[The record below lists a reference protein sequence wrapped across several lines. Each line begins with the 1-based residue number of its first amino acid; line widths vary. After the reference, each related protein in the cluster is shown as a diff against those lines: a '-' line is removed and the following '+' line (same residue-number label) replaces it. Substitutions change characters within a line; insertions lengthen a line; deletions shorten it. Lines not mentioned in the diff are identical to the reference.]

1 METKTIEYADG
12 LPDEPSKPNPFWKVA
27 IVGVPLFLLLSSAWA
42 MWIWWKES
50 QDDSEDPR
58 LALAAGSASVE
69 EIQENLDKLSGLL
82 ERRDWN
88 SASGRKKMR
97 YAIAFID
104 GTLSPR
110 NYGFT
115 VQTGE
120 HLTYNEELWPTVW
133 VDLTGV
139 DEPNEVVLVT
149 AAYDLNEEN
158 PSIALL
164 LAAANDLRDEKFART
179 IRFVFHPSV
188 LYAAE
193 GKKVAEVLEEDEVA
207 VATLSPELGE
217 TDGAEDSAWTA
228 ALLQPMADAFAE
240 KVRVAAE

>member
-1 METKTIEYADG
+1 METKPIDYADG

-27 IVGVPLFLLLSSAWA
+27 IVGVPVFLLLSSAWA

-50 QDDSEDPR
+50 QDDTVDPR
-58 LALAAGSASVE
+58 LALAAGSANVE
-69 EIQENLDKLSGLL
+69 EIQDNLNKLSGLL
-82 ERRDWN
+82 DRRDWN

-104 GTLSPR
+104 STLSPQ

-115 VQTGE
+115 VRTGE
-120 HLTYNEELWPTVW
+120 QLSYKEELWPTVW

-139 DEPNEVVLVT
+139 ENPQEVVLVT
-149 AAYDLNEEN
+149 SAYDGNEDN
-158 PSIALL
+158 PSIVLL

-193 GKKVAEVLEEDEVA
+193 EKRVAEVLEEDEEA
-207 VATLSPELGE
+207 VATLNPELGG
-217 TDGAEDSAWTA
+217 TGGAEDPAWTG
-228 ALLQPMADAFAE
+228 ALLQPMAEAFAE